1 MATMLDVSLRA
12 GVSKATVSRVLNGT
26 GQVKESIRKQVYKAM
41 EELGYRPNFLA
52 RSLAN
57 RTSNSIG
64 LVVST
69 FDGFYFGRLLQQA
82 SRQTETHGK
91 QLIVTD
97 GHDTPEREEQA
108 VQMLA
113 DRQCDAIVLYT
124 RFMSEKAI
132 MKLINSIAMPV
143 VVINRDV
150 SQARDRCVFFEQ
162 QDAAFQAVDYLITQG
177 HREIACITV
186 PIHTPTGKARLQ
198 GYRSALEKHGIAWDQ
213 RRVKYGDS
221 GMTRGYEL
229 CQQLLDEKVK
239 FSALFACNDDMA
251 LGASKALHQAGLRI
265 PHDISLFGFDDAPSA
280 KWLEPGLS
288 TVYLPI
294 DNMITTAIDQAIKL
308 ANDVPIETL
317 PPFTGKLVLRDSVT
331 TGPYYQNSSSASNSS
346 MV

>member
-26 GQVKESIRKQVYKAM
+26 GQVKESTRQQVFNAM

-97 GHDTPEREEQA
+97 GHDTPEREEEA

-124 RFMSEKAI
+124 RYMSEKAI
-132 MKLINSIAMPV
+132 MKLINSVQMPLI
-143 VVINRDV
+143 VINRDV
-150 SQARDRCVFFEQ
+150 SQARERCVFFEQ
-162 QDAAFQAVDYLITQG
+162 QEAAFNAVEYLISQG
-177 HREIACITV
+177 HREIACMTV
-186 PIHTPTGKARLQ
+186 PIHTPTGKARLM
-198 GYRSALEKHGIAWDQ
+198 GYRQALEKHGIPWDEN
-213 RRVKYGDS
+213 RVKYGDS

-229 CQQLLDEKVK
+229 CQGLLNEKVP

-251 LGASKALHQAGLRI
+251 LGSSKALHQAGLRI
-265 PHDISLFGFDDAPSA
+265 PEDVSLFGFDDAPCA
-280 KWLEPGLS
+280 KWLEPALS

-294 DNMITTAIDQAIKL
+294 DNMITTAIDQAIRLVKSE
-308 ANDVPIETL
+308 PIEAI
-317 PPFTGKLVLRDSVT
+317 PPFTGTLVLRDSVA
-331 TGPYYQNSSSASNSS
+331 TGPWFDQNSSRASSS
-346 MV
+346 